1 MKLRHLAGIALIAAV
16 LATTGWLVSV
26 SPGYQSTL
34 RAETLD
40 RPTAIS
46 CVWSQPWAD
55 PAFVMDGWSQPQP
68 WWHEPETK
76 VLWSN
81 ARSAQI
87 MFRLPPGHARHDIDI
102 GIEYAAVSAPV
113 DVVINKLH
121 AGMLERNATGDQDPY
136 LLSYKLSSIPADGVI
151 DIRFLVSDASLHM
164 KDGRYLGVLLKA
176 VRTCPAPILGGLG

>member
-1 MKLRHLAGIALIAAV
+1 MKPRHLAGIALIAAV
-16 LATTGWLVSV
+16 FTATGWLVSV
-26 SPGYQSTL
+26 SPSYQFTL

-40 RPTAIS
+40 RPAAIP

-55 PAFVMDGWSQPQP
+55 PAFVMDGWSQPQT
-68 WWHEPETK
+68 WWHEPATE

-81 ARSAQI
+81 ARTAQI
-87 MFRLPPGHARHDIDI
+87 MFRLPSAQATHNIDI

-113 DVVINKLH
+113 EVVVNKLH
-121 AGMLERNATGDQDPY
+121 AGMLDRGATGDQNPY
-136 LLSYKLSSIPADGVI
+136 SLRYRLPSIPADGVI

-176 VRTCPAPILGGLG
+176 VRTCPVPILSGRG